1 MAYVKPGVEI
11 KQVQASATP
20 ILNPADL
27 PSVVVGPGYYVH
39 PYGPATTS
47 VGGDSYYTYSGTALE
62 VDLSNSNA
70 SYNTIDSPDES
81 LAIVDL
87 VGKGGSAAGTITHL
101 SDSQWSISGSKITID
116 ASIGSFSTTNT
127 AEVHVS
133 YRTLRTDL
141 NSYQVI
147 NSTSEISTKIG
158 DPVSYNPLAFGVSV
172 AMSNAGSAIG
182 AYGIPKDAADS
193 VAVSDYESAMDDLLL
208 NDVYAIAPAA
218 QIAGLEAAMKT
229 KVEAASVPAV
239 KKERIAI
246 TNTLIPTTNGKY
258 RNQGGTENKAN
269 VAGDVRDANAAFSKR
284 VVRTHPD
291 IAYIIEN
298 RHVNTLKVNW
308 IAESFANAGVSQYSA
323 TGLDEIDA
331 YAKFTGTTNVGTK
344 TYYYGDNITD
354 AIVTELIAAG
364 VTEMNAFVPVPGW
377 AYSAAVAGQSAGL
390 APEQPFT
397 NMPVAGLLL
406 THGSQD
412 HFIEADLN
420 TMAGGGAY
428 VMTQKSA
435 AAPIVSRHQVTTDV
449 TSIAK
454 RELSVTRAVDYSSKF
469 IRQGLE
475 PYIGRYN
482 ITPQFLKLFNSVLVA
497 QGLFLVRNG
506 VLNDFKVA
514 SVKVDETAPDTILAD
529 IEILVKYPV
538 NYIKIQLIF

>member
-1 MAYVKPGVEI
+1 
-11 KQVQASATP
+11 
-20 ILNPADL
+20 
-27 PSVVVGPGYYVH
+27 VVVGPGYYVH
-39 PYGPATTS
+39 PYGPATTA
-47 VGGDSYYTYSGTALE
+47 VGGDNYYTYSGSALE

-70 SYNTIDSPDES
+70 SYNTISSADET

-87 VGKGGSAAGTITHL
+87 VGKAGATAGTITHL
-101 SDSQWSISGSKITID
+101 TDAQWSFSGSKITID
-116 ASIGSFSTTNT
+116 ASIGAFSATNT

-133 YRTLRTDL
+133 WRTLRTDL
-141 NSYQVI
+141 KSYNVI

-182 AYGIPKDAADS
+182 AYGIDKDAAGS
-193 VAVSDYESAMDDLLL
+193 VAVSHYETAMDTLLL
-208 NDVYAIAPAA
+208 DDVYAVAPAT
-218 QIAGLEAAMKT
+218 QLAGIEAAMKT

-246 TNTLIPTTNGKY
+246 TNSQIPTASGKY
-258 RNQGGTENKAN
+258 RGQGGTEVKATT
-269 VAGDVRDANAAFSKR
+269 AGEVRDANAAFSKR
-284 VVRTHPD
+284 VVRTFPD
-291 IAYIIEN
+291 MCYISET
-298 RHVNTLKVNW
+298 RHVSTLKVNW
-308 IAESFANAGVSQYSA
+308 IAESFANAGATSYGA
-323 TGLDEIDA
+323 TGFDEIDA

-354 AIVTELIAAG
+354 AIVTELIAADIHEL
-364 VTEMNAFVPVPGW
+364 TAYVPVPGW
-377 AYSAAVAGQSAGL
+377 AYSTAIAGQSAGL

-412 HFIEADLN
+412 HFVEADLN
-420 TMAGGGAY
+420 TMAGGGTY

-454 RELSVTRAVDYSSKF
+454 REVSITRAVDYSSKF

-482 ITPQFLKLFNSVLVA
+482 ITPAFLKLFNSVLVA

-506 VLNDFKVA
+506 MLNDFKVA

-538 NYIKIQLIF
+538 NYIKIQLLF